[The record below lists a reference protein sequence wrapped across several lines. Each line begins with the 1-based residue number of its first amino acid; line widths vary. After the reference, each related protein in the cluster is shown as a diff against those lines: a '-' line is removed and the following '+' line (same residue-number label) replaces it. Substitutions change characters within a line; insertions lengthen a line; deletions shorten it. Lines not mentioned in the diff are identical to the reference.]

1 MNYIKE
7 LNAFYDWLEINELSP
22 SAINLWYA
30 LMHINNK
37 AAWAETFTVAESVLC
52 VKTGLTDRT
61 LRKVRNELKQKN
73 RIDFVSRKGGRAPIY
88 KVISFFSNEATEI
101 NSADSAGDSAGGR
114 SGGSAGDSSALNK
127 LNKTKQN
134 IKQDEEGAHQNPFRF
149 FEENGFGLIS
159 PHISENISLWI
170 DDLSELLVIEAMK
183 IAIEQGVRTWKYVE
197 SILRDWSKKGLKT
210 VEQVKADQLAYRE
223 NKSRKGTAYSRKPVR
238 KELVPAWMEN
248 KEDQETKRSEENT
261 LSFEEKKAMFEK
273 KKALLEERLK
283 KYENG

>member
-88 KVISFFSNEATEI
+88 KINSFFSNEATEI
-101 NSADSAGDSAGGR
+101 NSADSAGGSSGGR
-114 SGGSAGDSSALNK
+114 SVGSAVGGSALNK
-127 LNKTKQN
+127 LKETKQN
-134 IKQDEEGAHQNPFRF
+134 ETKNEDEEGQPPNPFRF

-159 PHISENISLWI
+159 PYISENISQWI
-170 DDLSELLVIEAMK
+170 DDLSPDLVIESMK

-197 SILRDWSKKGLKT
+197 SILRDWSKKGLKS

-223 NKSRKGTAYSRKPVR
+223 SKSRKGNSYSRKPVR
-238 KELVPAWMEN
+238 QELVPDFMQNRE
-248 KEDQETKRSEENT
+248 EPETQQSGQDVV
-261 LSFEEKKAMFEK
+261 SFEEKKRLF
-273 KKALLEERLK
+273 EERLK
-283 KYENG
+283 QQKNG